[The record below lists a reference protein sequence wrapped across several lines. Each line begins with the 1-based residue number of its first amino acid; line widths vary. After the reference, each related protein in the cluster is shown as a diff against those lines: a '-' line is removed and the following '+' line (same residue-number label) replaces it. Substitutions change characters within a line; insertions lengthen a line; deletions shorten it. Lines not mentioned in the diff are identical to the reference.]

1 MDEKVIYKLVGGRI
15 RKMREQKWMTQEAL
29 AAELGASR
37 ASIAN
42 YESGKQSVYLSDLY
56 RMADILKVKVADF
69 LPALDEVRTRSAPD
83 LLLEKG
89 KDLEGHEK
97 KQFRAF
103 IDELKRR
110 RQS

>member
-1 MDEKVIYKLVGGRI
+1 
-15 RKMREQKWMTQEAL
+15 MREQKGMTQEVL
-29 AAELGASR
+29 AAGLGASR

-69 LPALDEVRTRSAPD
+69 LPALDEVRTRSAPN
-83 LLLEKG
+83 LLLDG
-89 KDLEGHEK
+89 DKDLGAGEK
-97 KQFRAF
+97 KQITAF
-103 IDELKRR
+103 IDEVKRR